1 MKNAPAG
8 DAALRW
14 WHVVALIAAALLVGG
29 LAAWLSREP
38 PLLATPKNAPAA
50 KIERKDSAQAQF
62 IYAGY
67 LNTEAAYKSVA
78 EYFPPDPKATDS
90 PNRYYGLLA
99 QQQLARFYLAKGDLA
114 RAAALFTEFTRLA
127 PEDEEF
133 RAFGFAGLALVAV
146 ARNDNVA
153 LAESMGKLQPLRS
166 KLKAEMASE
175 IDRLERNRQENPP
188 VPKG

>member
-1 MKNAPAG
+1 
-8 DAALRW
+8 
-14 WHVVALIAAALLVGG
+14 VALACGG
-29 LAAWLSREP
+29 IAAWLSREP
-38 PLLATPKNAPAA
+38 PLLATPPSGVPAA
-50 KIERKDSAQAQF
+50 KVDRKDSAQAQF

-67 LNTEAAYKSVA
+67 LNTEAAYRSVA
-78 EYFPPDPKATDS
+78 EYFPPDPGVKDS

-99 QQQLARFYLAKGDLA
+99 KQQLARFYLAKGDLA
-114 RAAALFTEFTRLA
+114 RASALFTEFTRLA

-133 RAFGFAGLALVAV
+133 RAFGYAGLALIAV
-146 ARNDNVA
+146 AQNDNIA
-153 LAESMGKLQPLRS
+153 LAENMGKLQPLRS